1 MTTAWRN
8 EMSKIYICKECGQET
23 DQYKDGCPYCGASK
37 ENLIYSM
44 YGHDHND
51 WYISDADDNYLDE

>member
-1 MTTAWRN
+1 
-8 EMSKIYICKECGQET
+8 MSKIYICKECGQET